1 MTLTWDPIT
10 DDNLI
15 NYSVERSTD
24 SLFATDIVVN
34 LAQEN
39 FFTDDDLEWDT
50 EYYYRVSALVGSYL
64 SLIHI

>member
-1 MTLTWDPIT
+1 MTNLVRNLT

-39 FFTDDDLEWDT
+39 FFTDNDLEWDT
-50 EYYYRVSALVGSYL
+50 EYYYRVAALVWSFL
-64 SLIHI
+64 KHIF